1 MTTPGMSGL
10 PQDSL
15 LTCVSVARVQQ
26 PRSSPDHGPGLGVL
40 SCRVDGGH
48 QGHATHIA
56 NVVVDDKFEICDVY
70 ESEIAIKEIIVR
82 ILLILLCSGGYFF

>member
-15 LTCVSVARVQQ
+15 LTCGSVARVQQ
-26 PRSSPDHGPGLGVL
+26 PRSSPDNGPGLGVQ

-48 QGHATHIA
+48 KGYTRHIA
-56 NVVVDDKFEICDVY
+56 NVVVDDKLEVVEVQNTRCRWFD
-70 ESEIAIKEIIVR
+70 SE
-82 ILLILLCSGGYFF
+82 

>member
-1 MTTPGMSGL
+1 MIIN
-10 PQDSL
+10 
-15 LTCVSVARVQQ
+15 CRVYNCDQGH
-26 PRSSPDHGPGLGVL
+26 SPD
-40 SCRVDGGH
+40 
-48 QGHATHIA
+48 IA